1 MKKAFF
7 ASIAVLF
14 IVGFFTLPVSADD
27 SDTLARFKGG
37 IGVIPVSSGVAHG
50 SCYSLTSE
58 VVNRNFVRG
67 VNPAGQIWVI
77 DDLERRGERRTATS
91 RSAEKV

>member
-14 IVGFFTLPVSADD
+14 IVGFFTLPVLADD

-37 IGVIPVSSGVAHG
+37 IGVIP
-50 SCYSLTSE
+50 
-58 VVNRNFVRG
+58 R
-67 VNPAGQIWVI
+67 
-77 DDLERRGERRTATS
+77 LERRGSSGIAADLPTVVNSEHCTGGVQPAPGQIHG
-91 RSAEKV
+91 